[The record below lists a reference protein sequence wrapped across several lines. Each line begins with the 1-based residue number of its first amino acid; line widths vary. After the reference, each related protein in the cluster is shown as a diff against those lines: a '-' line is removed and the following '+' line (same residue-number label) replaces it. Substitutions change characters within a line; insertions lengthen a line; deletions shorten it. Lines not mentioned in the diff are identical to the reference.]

1 MAKAKKLPS
10 GNWRVLLY
18 VGVDENGKRQYESI
32 TAPTESEANLL
43 AARRKYELERGI
55 SHDRTPEEM
64 TVEEA
69 IEKYIADRD
78 EIMSPKTVRESRGY
92 LRNHLKTIKKIKI
105 KKLTESQIQSEIN
118 REARTLAPKT
128 IANIYGLFYAAIRA
142 AVPEIHYNIKLPQRQ
157 KKEMHIP
164 TNSELQILLKAVE
177 GKPLEI
183 PVLLAATCGMRR
195 GEICALDLNKDIDY
209 NKFKIKITKAVSQN
223 ENNEWVTKQPK
234 TTSSTREIDCPEWV
248 IDKLKA
254 ARDSGYKIKNP
265 ARISNTFATLCDRLH
280 LDIRFHD
287 LRHYYASLMLSLGV
301 PDKYAMQRMGHA
313 TPNMLKNVYQHLM
326 DDKNEEVT
334 EQINRY
340 FETVQHEMQ
349 HENAGEEEKERK

>member
-1 MAKAKKLPS
+1 M
-10 GNWRVLLY
+10 
-18 VGVDENGKRQYESI
+18 
-32 TAPTESEANLL
+32 
-43 AARRKYELERGI
+43 
-55 SHDRTPEEM
+55 
-64 TVEEA
+64 
-69 IEKYIADRD
+69 
-78 EIMSPKTVRESRGY
+78 
-92 LRNHLKTIKKIKI
+92 
-105 KKLTESQIQSEIN
+105 
-118 REARTLAPKT
+118 
-128 IANIYGLFYAAIRA
+128 
-142 AVPEIHYNIKLPQRQ
+142 
-157 KKEMHIP
+157 
-164 TNSELQILLKAVE
+164 
-177 GKPLEI
+177 
-183 PVLLAATCGMRR
+183 
-195 GEICALDLNKDIDY
+195 
-209 NKFKIKITKAVSQN
+209 
-223 ENNEWVTKQPK
+223 TKQPK

-248 IDKLKA
+248 IEKLKA

-265 ARISNTFATLCDRLH
+265 ARISNTFATLCDRLR

>member
-10 GNWRVLLY
+10 GSWRVLLY

-78 EIMSPKTVRESRGY
+78 EVLSPYTIKVNHEY
-92 LRNHLKTIKKIKI
+92 LRQHLNGIKEIKI
-105 KKLTESQIQSEIN
+105 KNLTNAMVQREIN
-118 REARTLAPKT
+118 AEAKNLAPKT
-128 IANIYGLFYAAIRA
+128 VLNIYSLFAAAIKS
-142 AVPEIHYNIKLPQRQ
+142 AVPDKRFDVKLPQRQ
-157 KKEMHIP
+157 KREMKIP
-164 TNSELQILLKAVE
+164 TNEELMLIFREVE

-195 GEICALDLNKDIDY
+195 GEIGALDLNSDVDY
-209 NKFKIKITKAVSQN
+209 EQCKIKITKAMSDT
-223 ENNEWVTKQPK
+223 ESGKWVIKTPK
-234 TTSSTREIDCPEWV
+234 TTSSTRTIDCPAWV
-248 IDKLKA
+248 IDKLRIAK
-254 ARDSGYKIKNP
+254 DCGYIPLKTEF
-265 ARISNTFATLCDRLH
+265 ISTYFTKLSQKLGIH
-280 LDIRFHD
+280 IRFHD

-334 EQINRY
+334 AQINRY
-340 FETVQHEMQ
+340 FETMQHEMQ
-349 HENAGEEEKERK
+349 HKNNDEGEQES

>member
-1 MAKAKKLPS
+1 M
-10 GNWRVLLY
+10 
-18 VGVDENGKRQYESI
+18 GVDENGKRQYESI

-105 KKLTESQIQSEIN
+105 KKLTESLIQSEIN

-157 KKEMHIP
+157 KKKC
-164 TNSELQILLKAVE
+164 T
-177 GKPLEI
+177 
-183 PVLLAATCGMRR
+183 
-195 GEICALDLNKDIDY
+195 
-209 NKFKIKITKAVSQN
+209 SQQ
-223 ENNEWVTKQPK
+223 T
-234 TTSSTREIDCPEWV
+234 
-248 IDKLKA
+248 
-254 ARDSGYKIKNP
+254 
-265 ARISNTFATLCDRLH
+265 
-280 LDIRFHD
+280 
-287 LRHYYASLMLSLGV
+287 ASCKS
-301 PDKYAMQRMGHA
+301 Y
-313 TPNMLKNVYQHLM
+313 
-326 DDKNEEVT
+326 
-334 EQINRY
+334 
-340 FETVQHEMQ
+340 
-349 HENAGEEEKERK
+349 